1 MKPMFNPS
9 LMCMDL
15 LDIKNQTEI
24 LNERCDLYHVDIM
37 DGHFVKHYLI
47 SGFCKGVFN
56 HRQKAD

>member
-24 LNERCDLYHVDIM
+24 LNERCDL
-37 DGHFVKHYLI
+37 
-47 SGFCKGVFN
+47 
-56 HRQKAD
+56 